1 MSRIYEYYLMWAMML
16 LLASYVAIVIFNC
29 ITSNKH
35 NGLLRRVLA
44 TILGSGLVFFAF
56 GLYLNLGY
64 YKDLKDR
71 YSFEEIDRTLMTLH
85 QESQL
90 TKEQVISSLKN
101 TEKRLSAS
109 ERTWARLADT
119 YQALNLYEAA
129 AHAYHEALQFHPH
142 FEAYEI
148 QLAYCQVMIN
158 DGKVDEKTLSMLK
171 HVLEKAPEH
180 KGALNL
186 LALHAYQD
194 SNYSSA
200 IAYWQRILA
209 NPQNLDEA
217 EAAAIHQAIAK
228 AQRLIMGGETV
239 HTAPAF
245 KLEIEL
251 KLSQALKDKLT
262 VGDTLF
268 IIAKDPTGSPMPV
281 AVRKYT
287 VQNFPMQISLSD
299 EHAMLK
305 DRMLSSLKH
314 VKIFARIS
322 KTGQPIAQKGDL
334 EGYTDTLE
342 MASIPSNVLVEI
354 DHMIE

>member
-1 MSRIYEYYLMWAMML
+1 MSRIYEYYLMWAIMA

-35 NGLLRRVLA
+35 NKVLRLVLLA
-44 TILGSGLVFFAF
+44 TIPSGGLFLLAF
-56 GLYLNLGY
+56 GLYFNLGY
-64 YKDLKDR
+64 YTDLKDK
-71 YSFEEIDRTLMTLH
+71 YSFEEIDRTLIVLH
-85 QESQL
+85 QKSQL

-101 TEKRLSAS
+101 VEQRLSAS
-109 ERTWARLADT
+109 ERIWAKLADT
-119 YQALNLYEAA
+119 YQALNLYEEA

-158 DGKVDEKTLSMLK
+158 DGKVDEKTMSMLK

-228 AQRLIMGGETV
+228 AQRLMGGETV

-251 KLSQALKDKLT
+251 KLSQALKDKLM

-268 IIAKDPTGSPMPV
+268 VIAKDPTGSPMPV

-287 VQNFPMQISLSD
+287 VQNFPMLVTLSD
-299 EHAMLK
+299 EHIMLK
-305 DRMLSSLKH
+305 DRMLSELKYIQ
-314 VKIFARIS
+314 VFARIS

-342 MASIPSNVLVEI
+342 IASISANVSVEI

>member
-1 MSRIYEYYLMWAMML
+1 MSRIYEYYLMWAIMA

-29 ITSNKH
+29 ITSNAH
-35 NGLLRRVLA
+35 NKLLRRVLA
-44 TILGSGLVFFAF
+44 TSLAGGLVFLAF
-56 GLYLNLGY
+56 GLYLKVGY
-64 YKDLKDR
+64 YTDLKDK
-71 YSFEEIDRTLMTLH
+71 YSFEEIDRTLMALH

-101 TEKRLSAS
+101 VEQKLSAS
-109 ERTWARLADT
+109 ERTWAKLADT
-119 YQALNLYEAA
+119 YQALNLYEEA
-129 AHAYHEALQFHPH
+129 AHAYHEALQFRPH
-142 FEAYEI
+142 FEAYEM

-186 LALHAYQD
+186 LALHAYQG

-200 IAYWQRILA
+200 IAYWRRILA

-228 AQRLIMGGETV
+228 AQTLIGE
-239 HTAPAF
+239 APSQIASAF
-245 KLEIEL
+245 KLDIEL
-251 KLSQALKDKLT
+251 KLSQALKDKLRA
-262 VGDTLF
+262 GDTLF
-268 IIAKDPTGSPMPV
+268 IIAKDPTGGSMPV
-281 AVRKYT
+281 AVSKYT
-287 VQNFPMQISLSD
+287 VQNFPMQITLSD

-305 DRMLSSLKH
+305 DRMLSGLKH

-342 MASIPSNVLVEI
+342 MASISSNVLVEI